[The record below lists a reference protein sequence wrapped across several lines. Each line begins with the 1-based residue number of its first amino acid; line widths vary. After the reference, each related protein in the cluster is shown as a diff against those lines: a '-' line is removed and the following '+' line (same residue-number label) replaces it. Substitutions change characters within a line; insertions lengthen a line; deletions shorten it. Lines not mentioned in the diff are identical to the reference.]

1 MRFGETH
8 CLSCGEDEEQH
19 SVCLVFCH
27 RLSCGDGDDDGRKK
41 GKKGKKEKGKK
52 TKNNKKKVR
61 HEQSTVVEDEEE
73 RWNQKIKNRRN
84 NINTEREK
92 KEYTKQM
99 THQLK
104 DQLPQ

>member
-1 MRFGETH
+1 MEKTKNSIQYVWYFVIACRVEMEMMTV
-8 CLSCGEDEEQH
+8 EMVVEE
-19 SVCLVFCH
+19 
-27 RLSCGDGDDDGRKK
+27 RKRKK
-41 GKKGKKEKGKK
+41 GKKGKK
-52 TKNNKKKVR
+52 TKKKVR
-61 HEQSTVVEDEEE
+61 DEQSTVVEDEEE

>member
-1 MRFGETH
+1 MVTVEMVV
-8 CLSCGEDEEQH
+8 EE
-19 SVCLVFCH
+19 
-27 RLSCGDGDDDGRKK
+27 RKRKK
-41 GKKGKKEKGKK
+41 GKKGKKEKRKK
-52 TKNNKKKVR
+52 NKTKKVR
-61 HEQSTVVEDEEE
+61 DEQSTVVEDEEE

>member
-1 MRFGETH
+1 MR
-8 CLSCGEDEEQH
+8 D
-19 SVCLVFCH
+19 
-27 RLSCGDGDDDGRKK
+27 
-41 GKKGKKEKGKK
+41 
-52 TKNNKKKVR
+52 
-61 HEQSTVVEDEEE
+61 EQSTVVEDEEE